1 MPLPSHAANDFFRHA
16 HHYLPDDCWETA
28 YQLTFRLYQ
37 RLAKTDLIC
46 GRYEESEALLNQ
58 LIDHAT
64 SDVDKA
70 EALAE
75 QTTSLSSFG
84 NFNQA
89 IITANRGLAYFNKA
103 IPEDPEQAQQRMQTL
118 MADIAAQGDVWH
130 TILMMPFTHERKSKI
145 ELAFYSELIPDLYMS
160 GLVPQLYLSAAQST
174 QLCLSGGMDESVI
187 YSFSIMGLNLG
198 EQGQFELAFRYED
211 LAHDLCAKYP
221 NTFGATRGMKGIVWC
236 NMHDSNYVAASGSYF
251 VLLAISQYYR
261 GEYVAASVSLA
272 VVENYLH
279 VLTDNVLKRLWY
291 VFRIVNQLRMTPRGQ
306 WQQCQADIRPLLKK
320 VETWANLGVLLKPY
334 LAFIYAEIAR
344 HQNQIRTAR
353 NRYLDAIA
361 SAHSQDYVLLAGHLH
376 ECVGDLLI
384 ESSSG
389 NAEVYYAEARR
400 LYVLC
405 HAEAKIE
412 RLHKSY
418 ATRSIV
424 ANTLSNEFT
433 IMSDGN
439 ELSTLP
445 NLDINYLMK
454 SALALS
460 AETDLEQL
468 LHKIMTVVL
477 ECSGAQHGYLLIKEH
492 NDTLVVAENHIGKQP
507 ILQTQHI
514 SMTNVP
520 NVCPA
525 IVNYVFRTH
534 EKVVLRDSCT
544 EGDFQ
549 SVPEVQAMGLRSV
562 LCLPV
567 IKQRL
572 LIGVLY
578 LENRLSDGIF
588 TREKTGMT
596 ELLTSHTAISLENA
610 RLLEET
616 RRAYKELQES
626 REHMMQMEKLSA
638 LGTLVGGVAHE
649 INNPLMGVMN
659 YVEFIQEKTTDVKI
673 HKVLGQALNE
683 IGRIKTIV
691 RNMLIYVR
699 TKSNAAETCHI
710 SDTITQT
717 LSLLEG
723 EFKKSNVHIDINLPD
738 NLPAIQFGAD
748 SLQQVLINILLNA
761 RDALSETVAPCIDIT
776 AQLNQTKLELNL
788 CDNGSGIPEA
798 ILSRIF
804 DPFFTTK
811 PPGKGTG
818 LGLSV
823 SYRLIEEAGGSIM
836 VCNLPEGGCCMK
848 LQFKIAE

>member
-1 MPLPSHAANDFFRHA
+1 
-16 HHYLPDDCWETA
+16 
-28 YQLTFRLYQ
+28 
-37 RLAKTDLIC
+37 
-46 GRYEESEALLNQ
+46 
-58 LIDHAT
+58 
-64 SDVDKA
+64 
-70 EALAE
+70 
-75 QTTSLSSFG
+75 
-84 NFNQA
+84 
-89 IITANRGLAYFNKA
+89 
-103 IPEDPEQAQQRMQTL
+103 
-118 MADIAAQGDVWH
+118 
-130 TILMMPFTHERKSKI
+130 
-145 ELAFYSELIPDLYMS
+145 
-160 GLVPQLYLSAAQST
+160 
-174 QLCLSGGMDESVI
+174 
-187 YSFSIMGLNLG
+187 
-198 EQGQFELAFRYED
+198 
-211 LAHDLCAKYP
+211 
-221 NTFGATRGMKGIVWC
+221 
-236 NMHDSNYVAASGSYF
+236 
-251 VLLAISQYYR
+251 
-261 GEYVAASVSLA
+261 
-272 VVENYLH
+272 
-279 VLTDNVLKRLWY
+279 
-291 VFRIVNQLRMTPRGQ
+291 MTPRGQ
-306 WQQCQADIRPLLKK
+306 WQHCQADLRPLIKK

-334 LAFIYAEIAR
+334 LAFIYAEIAC

-361 SAHSQDYVLLAGHLH
+361 SAHSQNYVLLAGHLH
-376 ECVGDLLI
+376 ECVGDLLM
-384 ESSSG
+384 ESTSG

-400 LYVLC
+400 LYTLC
-405 HAEAKIE
+405 HAEAKIA
-412 RLHKSY
+412 RLHESY
-418 ATRSIV
+418 ANHSIV
-424 ANTLSNEFT
+424 NNTVNNGLAIISE
-433 IMSDGN
+433 SN

-468 LHKIMTVVL
+468 LQKIMTVVL
-477 ECSGAQHGYLLIKEH
+477 ECSGAQHGYLLIKEQ
-492 NDTLVVAENHIGKQP
+492 DELVVAAENHIGKQP

-514 SMTNVP
+514 SMTKVP
-520 NVCPA
+520 SVCPA

-534 EKVVLRDSCT
+534 EKVVLSDACA

-549 SVPEVQAMGLRSV
+549 SVPDVQAMGLRSV

-567 IKQRL
+567 IKQGL

-578 LENRLSDGIF
+578 LENRLSNGIF

-659 YVEFIQEKTTDVKI
+659 YVEFALEKTTDVKI
-673 HKVLGQALNE
+673 HKVLDQALHE

-699 TKSNAAETCHI
+699 TKSNSTETCRI

-723 EFKKSNVHIDINLPD
+723 EFKKSNVHINLNLPD
-738 NLPAIQFGAD
+738 NLPAIHFGAD

-761 RDALSETVAPCIDIT
+761 RDALSATPEPRIDIT
-776 AQLNQTKLELNL
+776 AQLNKTKLELNL
-788 CDNGSGIPEA
+788 CDNGSGISEA

-823 SYRLIEEAGGSIM
+823 SYRLIEEAGGSIA
-836 VCNLPEGGCCMK
+836 VCNLPDGGCCMK
-848 LQFKIAE
+848 LQFKIAA